1 VANRTSAS
9 QQHPGSRVSRR
20 AVLRGAGVGLL
31 AGALPGCATWSTRP
45 PGAPV
50 IPAWQPTLDRLIG
63 ITVCSRPFRAA
74 GPRIELERVGQQ
86 DVVHSYGHGG
96 SGWSLSWGSGEVAT
110 RLALSTGQ
118 RDIGVVGC
126 GAIGLTTAI
135 QLQRA
140 GARVTIYARELP
152 PDVLSSFAT
161 GVWSPSSRIGME
173 ESLTPAF
180 KARWQS
186 MTRTSWRMYQNL
198 LGLPDAPVEFVDNFG
213 LSDTPP
219 ISRTAGSPHPA
230 RSDGRPLFAELDR
243 ELVPEIGVQ
252 SVEVSPA
259 TTPFAT
265 GHVRRGMQMM
275 FNLPAHARMLMADF
289 RAAGGRIVIDELR
302 TARDFARL
310 AHKTLVN
317 ATGIGARALLGDA
330 SVVPVRGQLAHL
342 IPEPGI
348 RYGLQY
354 RKVGMVP
361 RRDGFVLQVYGEDD
375 YFGYDDPTRV
385 PDMNEATLAVNT
397 IAAAY
402 RRRA

>member
-1 VANRTSAS
+1 MS
-9 QQHPGSRVSRR
+9 QQIPGRSLSRR
-20 AVLRGAGVGLL
+20 AALRGAGATLL
-31 AGALPGCATWSTRP
+31 AGALPGCATWGTRP
-45 PGAPV
+45 TETTAA
-50 IPAWQPTLDRLIG
+50 PAWQPTLDRLIG

-74 GPRIELERVGQQ
+74 GPRIELERLGEQNI
-86 DVVHSYGHGG
+86 VHSYGHGG

-110 RLALSTGQ
+110 RLVLGTGE

-140 GARVTIYARELP
+140 GAKVTVYARELP
-152 PDVLSSFAT
+152 PDVMSSFAT

-173 ESLTPAF
+173 ESLTPDF
-180 KARWQS
+180 KRQWQA

-198 LGLPDAPVEFVDNFG
+198 LGLPDAPVEFIDNYG
-213 LSDTPP
+213 LSDTPSSP
-219 ISRTAGSPHPA
+219 ARPAGSPHPPRA
-230 RSDGRPLFAELDR
+230 DGRPLFAELDR
-243 ELVPEIGVQ
+243 ELVPEIGVK
-252 SVEVSPA
+252 SVDVDPS
-259 TTPFAT
+259 TTAFAARY
-265 GHVRRGMQMM
+265 VRRGMQMM

-302 TARDFARL
+302 SPQDFARL
-310 AHKTLVN
+310 PHRTLVN
-317 ATGIGARALLGDA
+317 ATGIGARALLGDT

-342 IPEPGI
+342 IPEPGV

-375 YFGYDDPTRV
+375 YYGFNDPQRL

-397 IAAAY
+397 IAAAF
-402 RRRA
+402 RRGAA

>member
-1 VANRTSAS
+1 M
-9 QQHPGSRVSRR
+9 
-20 AVLRGAGVGLL
+20 RGAGGALL
-31 AGALPGCATWSTRP
+31 AGALPGCATWSTRTP
-45 PGAPV
+45 PPTAV
-50 IPAWQPTLDRLIG
+50 PAWQPTLDRLIG

-74 GPRIELERVGQQ
+74 GPRIELERLGQQ

-110 RLALSTGQ
+110 KLALGTGE

-140 GARVTIYARELP
+140 GAKVTIYARELP

-173 ESLTPAF
+173 ESLTPQF
-180 KARWQS
+180 KRQWQA

-198 LGLPDAPVEFVDNFG
+198 LGLPDAPVEFVDNYG
-213 LSDTPP
+213 LSDTA
-219 ISRTAGSPHPA
+219 SAPA
-230 RSDGRPLFAELDR
+230 RPADSPRPPRADGRPYFAELDR
-243 ELVPEIGVQ
+243 ELAPEIGVH
-252 SVEVSPA
+252 SVDVDPA

-265 GHVRRGMQMM
+265 RQVRRGMQMM
-275 FNLPAHARMLMADF
+275 FNLPAHARMLLADF

-302 TARDFARL
+302 SPQDFARL
-310 AHKTLVN
+310 AHRTLVN
-317 ATGIGARALLGDA
+317 ATGIGARTLLGDT

-342 IPEPGI
+342 IPEPGV
-348 RYGLQY
+348 RYGMQY

-361 RRDGFVLQVYGEDD
+361 RRDGFVLQVYGDDD
-375 YFGYDDPTRV
+375 YYGFNDPTRV
-385 PDMNEATLAVNT
+385 PDMGEATLAVNT
-397 IAAAY
+397 IAAAF
-402 RRRA
+402 RPRTT